1 MSGDAPI
8 LSPLVNTPSL
18 SSQHGSSGVP
28 STSKS
33 EKPMPYQKKSTN
45 TIMQGLTVNG
55 ERTVSS
61 VFNSLSCSFSLECCP
76 PVRIHT
82 NTLLRILLTPDLNLG
97 NYFPRNPEAETVSC
111 LLAFILFL
119 FLVAQN
125 KCIISQPH
133 LLLDHHMTK
142 FWPMG
147 M

>member
-1 MSGDAPI
+1 
-8 LSPLVNTPSL
+8 
-18 SSQHGSSGVP
+18 
-28 STSKS
+28 
-33 EKPMPYQKKSTN
+33 
-45 TIMQGLTVNG
+45 MQGLTVIG

-61 VFNSLSCSFSLECCP
+61 VFNSLSFSFSLECCP

-82 NTLLRILLTPDLNLG
+82 HILLRILLTPDLNLD
-97 NYFPRNPEAETVSC
+97 NYFPRNPKAETVSC
-111 LLAFILFL
+111 PLAFTLFF

-125 KCIISQPH
+125 KYIISQPP